1 MEKTNLKKI
10 EFQGLPI
17 IKKCIDDLGLKSI
30 FEEIFPQHGNQKT
43 STTDCILI
51 MISNIILGRSPL
63 YKIPMW
69 ADSVHLPS
77 ITGSKENVDLSD
89 DRLGRVL
96 DQIQKSDH
104 GSLITKVVQNAVQ
117 VFNID
122 LSRLHNDSTS
132 IKSYG
137 QYPEKPSSKGLTFK
151 HGHSKDH
158 RPDLKQILLSL
169 SITEDGMIPLHYK
182 CYNGN
187 VTDDKTHIET
197 WEFLRNLSQKNDFW
211 YIADSKACT
220 EEQLHYITSKK
231 GKVITIMPKTWKE
244 ANDFT
249 DALKNGKV
257 FTKKEIYRRPIA
269 GSWDDENE
277 YFSLFDGDHKTTK
290 SGYRIHWIY
299 SSEKKKRD
307 RESREKKLAKTES
320 LFANLL
326 PKINR
331 GKLKNEQG
339 IKDEIEKII
348 KTTKSKGL
356 FRVKIDKAQEKEVK
370 QIGKGRPG
378 ENTKYKTEID
388 CIYSVSLTRNN
399 GEIKKDA
406 KADGVFPLLAAGGGI
421 SGKAALLAYKKQ
433 PNLEKKFSYLKSV
446 HEIAPIYLN
455 NINRIEALMLLY
467 FLAIF
472 IQSLAERS
480 IRQAM
485 KKKKLEELPLYPEN
499 RDSYAPTTN
508 LIMQNF
514 NKVCAYRLE
523 DERGKVVKTFKDE
536 LSDLQIKIL
545 ELIGLS
551 ENKFWGQE
559 FCVK

>member
-1 MEKTNLKKI
+1 MKKTNLKKI
-10 EFQGLPI
+10 EFQGLPL
-17 IKKCIDDLGLKSI
+17 IKKCIDDIGLKSI
-30 FEEIFPQHGNQKT
+30 LEIIFPKHGNQKV

-63 YKIPMW
+63 YKIPAW

-77 ITGSKENVDLSD
+77 ITGSPENVDLSD

-96 DQIQKSDH
+96 DQLQEIDH
-104 GSLITKVVQNAVQ
+104 GSLITQVVQNAVK

-122 LSRLHNDSTS
+122 LSRVHNDSTT

-137 QYPEKPSSKGLTFK
+137 QHSAKPSAKGLIFK

-169 SITEDGMIPLHYK
+169 SITEDGMIPLHCK

-187 VTDDKTHIET
+187 VTDDRTHIET
-197 WEFLRNLSQKNDFW
+197 WEFIRNLSQRNDFW

-249 DALKNGKV
+249 DALMNGKI
-257 FTKKEIYRRPIA
+257 FTKKEIYRRPII
-269 GSWDDENE
+269 GTCDDDIE
-277 YFSLFDGDHKTTK
+277 YFSLFDGDHKTSK
-290 SGYRIHWIY
+290 SGYKIHWIY

-307 RESREKKLAKTES
+307 RESREKKLSKTEL
-320 LFANLL
+320 LFAKFL

-331 GKLKNEQG
+331 NKLKNEETIQC
-339 IKDEIEKII
+339 EIDKII
-348 KTTKSKGL
+348 KGTKCMDF
-356 FRVKIDKAQEKEVK
+356 FRVKIDKIKEVETK

-378 ENTKYKTEID
+378 ENTKYKDEVGYV
-388 CIYSVSLTRNN
+388 YSVSLTRNN
-399 GEIKKDA
+399 GEIKKAA

-421 SGKAALLAYKKQ
+421 SGKAAILAYKKQ

-446 HEIAPIYLN
+446 HGIAPIYLN

-467 FLAIF
+467 FLSIF
-472 IQSLAERS
+472 IQSLVERT

-485 KKKKLEELPLYPEN
+485 KKKKIEDLPLYPEN

-514 NKVCAYRLE
+514 DKICAYRLV
-523 DERGKVVKTFKDE
+523 DENENIINTFKDE
-536 LSDLQIKIL
+536 LSDLQIQIL
-545 ELIGLS
+545 ELMGLS
-551 ENKFWGQE
+551 KKAFWGKE